1 MISIKYFFN
10 HFQFLNW
17 TQIYFNM
24 NHSKKTLG
32 DFSKIANI
40 IAISKSDKVKLKGG
54 IGDDDMDTI

>member
-1 MISIKYFFN
+1 
-10 HFQFLNW
+10 
-17 TQIYFNM
+17 M